1 MRGQDVVDGP
11 GLTTVFSN
19 EPTYLTSDPRQRQC
33 EQRGAQIKRLCVE
46 RLLHGEVKPND
57 VEQQKG

>member
-11 GLTTVFSN
+11 GLTAVFSN
-19 EPTYLTSDPRQRQC
+19 EPTYLTSDKQRNASSVA
-33 EQRGAQIKRLCVE
+33 RRLKRLCVE